1 MTYAR
6 RSSNDVVFAFSD
18 GLDAFSV
25 FGGFT
30 YKLHHNL
37 RLNVDLSYVTATQ
50 SGFRNQNGIDSAV
63 NIVWSG
69 WKGTELLAEV
79 GFDSVD
85 NFGAG
90 NAFFFENDNKGELG
104 GYLSVRRQF

>member
-37 RLNVDLSYVTATQ
+37 RLNVDPSYVTATQ

-90 NAFFFENDNKGELG
+90 NAFFFENDNKGEVG